1 MLIAKTLAVT
11 GSLLVAALATPS
23 PTHDVPWGSACKPQ
37 VKGAVRSLVRAGV
50 PGSLAVVRT
59 PAGVC
64 HLAFGLGNRRPK
76 TAMRATDRFRIGSLT
91 KTFVA
96 TVVLQLVGEGR
107 LSLDDSVERWLPG
120 LVPNGDRIT
129 VRELL
134 NHTSGLFDF
143 TDDKTW
149 VSTVIANPARD
160 WPPRDLVAVAT
171 AHPPMFAPGTAWWY
185 SNTNYILAGLVVEQ
199 VTGTTLEQQLRKR
212 IFEPFGLEA
221 TSLPA
226 APEIEG
232 AHAHGYVGFATVP
245 SLKAGTYLDATS
257 LASPSIAWAA
267 GGIVS
272 NADDVTRFFSA
283 LLKGRLLRPD
293 LLSEMRTVVPRSNY
307 GLGLLRVET
316 RCGSAF
322 GHLGDAPGY
331 RNVVLAS
338 SDGRRVAEVM
348 VNVDPSFVSTS
359 RLESGVETVF
369 CARS

>member
-1 MLIAKTLAVT
+1 MLLAKTLALT
-11 GSLLVAALATPS
+11 GSLLVVSLATPGHTS
-23 PTHDVPWGSACKPQ
+23 GARLPAACKPRVQ
-37 VKGAVRSLVRAGV
+37 RATTSLVRDGA
-50 PGSLAVVRT
+50 PGALTVVRR
-59 PAGVC
+59 PGRICRA
-64 HLAFGLGNRRPK
+64 AAGLGSRKPK
-76 TAMRATDRFRIGSLT
+76 VTMRGTDRVRIGSLT

-160 WPPRDLVAVAT
+160 WPPRELVAVAT

-199 VTGTTLEQQLRKR
+199 LTGTTLEQQLRQR
-212 IFEPFGLEA
+212 IFKPLGLEA
-221 TSLPA
+221 TSLPT

-232 AHAHGYVGFATVP
+232 AHAHGYVGFGTIP

-257 LASPSIAWAA
+257 LVSPSIAWAA

-272 NADDVTRFFSA
+272 NADDVTTFYAA
-283 LLKGRLLRPD
+283 LLDGRLLRPE
-293 LLSEMRTVVPRSNY
+293 LLAEMKSVVGPGEY
-307 GLGLLRVET
+307 GLGLRFLYPH
-316 RCGSAF
+316 CGAAYGHF
-322 GHLGDAPGY
+322 GDIPGY
-331 RNVVLAS
+331 RNEVIAS
-338 SDGRRVAEVM
+338 PDGRRVVEVM
-348 VNVDPSFVSTS
+348 VNVDDSFLSFGKV
-359 RLESGVETVF
+359 ESAAETAF
-369 CARS
+369 CAR

>member
-1 MLIAKTLAVT
+1 
-11 GSLLVAALATPS
+11 
-23 PTHDVPWGSACKPQ
+23 
-37 VKGAVRSLVRAGV
+37 
-50 PGSLAVVRT
+50 
-59 PAGVC
+59 
-64 HLAFGLGNRRPK
+64 
-76 TAMRATDRFRIGSLT
+76 MRAADRFRIGSLT

-129 VRELL
+129 IRELL

-143 TDDKTW
+143 TDDKAW

-160 WPPRDLVAVAT
+160 WPPRDLVAVAM

-212 IFEPFGLEA
+212 IFEPLGLEA
-221 TSLPA
+221 TLLPT
-226 APEIEG
+226 APQIEG

-245 SLKAGTYLDATS
+245 SLNAGTYLDATS

-283 LLKGRLLRPD
+283 LLTDRLLRPD
-293 LLSEMRTVVPRSNY
+293 LLAQMRTVATTSQY
-307 GLGLLRVET
+307 GLGLWFLHP
-316 RCGSAF
+316 RCGAAYGHF
-322 GHLGDAPGY
+322 GDTPGY
-331 RNVVLAS
+331 RNEVIAS
-338 SDGRRVAEVM
+338 PDGRRAVEVM
-348 VNVDPSFVSTS
+348 VNVDATFVATAS
-359 RLESGVETVF
+359 LQAAAEAAF
-369 CARS
+369 CAR